1 MKTIGRCMMKGYFMI
16 SFFVC
21 LAILIGGYFIYG
33 SIVSKISGPDDR
45 VPPAVSMEDGVD
57 YVVMPTWRIFLIQL
71 LNIAGLGPIWGAIG
85 GAMWG
90 PSVFLWITF
99 GTIFAGGVH
108 DFASGFMSMRHQ
120 GLSVPELN
128 GMYMGNKMKQ
138 VMRVF
143 STVLLFM
150 VGVVFAVGPAGLLSY
165 LFGQGSSSGIFT
177 NKYFRLTIVFISK
190 NAAKTV
196 AMGLKDYVGAFGNVD
211 WGLIFAAIGVS
222 ILPPMIVYFLLNRHV
237 TAGMTVG
244 ATKG

>member
-1 MKTIGRCMMKGYFMI
+1 M
-16 SFFVC
+16 
-21 LAILIGGYFIYG
+21 
-33 SIVSKISGPDDR
+33 
-45 VPPAVSMEDGVD
+45 
-57 YVVMPTWRIFLIQL
+57 
-71 LNIAGLGPIWGAIG
+71 
-85 GAMWG
+85 G

-120 GLSVPELN
+120 GLSVPELT

-165 LFGQGSSSGIFT
+165 LCGQGSSSGIFT
-177 NKYFRLTIVFISK
+177 NKYFWLTIVFISK

-211 WGLIFAAIGVS
+211 WGLTFAAIGVS
-222 ILPPMIVYFLLNRHV
+222 ILPPMIVYFMLNRHV

-244 ATKG
+244 VTKG